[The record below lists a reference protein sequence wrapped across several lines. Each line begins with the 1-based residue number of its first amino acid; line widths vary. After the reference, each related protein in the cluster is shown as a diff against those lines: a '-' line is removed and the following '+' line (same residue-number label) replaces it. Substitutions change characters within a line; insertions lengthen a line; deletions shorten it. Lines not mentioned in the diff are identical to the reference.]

1 MGTKKSEWVLFLGF
15 VGTAMAFSDED
26 PSKKSR
32 HRMMDFSR
40 ELQGFL
46 WGRQASGDLR
56 FDCNQQVSQTPSTPP
71 MTSLFPHNDGV
82 SKKV

>member
-26 PSKKSR
+26 PSEESQ

-40 ELQGFL
+40 KEASGFL

-56 FDCNQQVSQTPSTPP
+56 FDCNQQVSQTPSYPRP
-71 MTSLFPHNDGV
+71 
-82 SKKV
+82 